1 MRNVKHIRWLV
12 PIVVFATAVVSG
24 LLIHEGATA
33 SDPIPVNPPEP
44 IPLFLVDSEGRS
56 YEVFTPEEGGSVVG
70 DDYSLIAEPGD
81 VPSAVIVGIRM
92 SKGGEASNAGMA
104 HHRYTLGGDYHVID
118 AIDANGKAVSPWFR
132 FRNPPVACVPMPSM
146 FLANLDSV
154 ALIATDEA
162 GVQQTVLNSGAYAVD
177 LERVVLTSEG
187 EDGVS
192 RTTLNPGG
200 SAGVRG
206 LQVCGYV
213 GTVPAILAVG
223 LEGAP
228 GPLPPTPVVEVQIVE
243 LPVTGGAAPSVGVL
257 AALLILG
264 VVLIGLGVAAHFRQ
278 VRRSEISSSILSSS
292 SPS

>member
-1 MRNVKHIRWLV
+1 M
-12 PIVVFATAVVSG
+12 
-24 LLIHEGATA
+24 
-33 SDPIPVNPPEP
+33 NPPEP

-104 HHRYTLGGDYHVID
+104 HHRYTLGGDYHVVD
-118 AIDANGKAVSPWFR
+118 AIDANGKAVSPLFR
-132 FRNPPVACVPMPSM
+132 FRKPPVACVPMPSM

-177 LERVVLTSEG
+177 LERVVLTSESD
-187 EDGVS
+187 DGVR

-200 SAGVRG
+200 MAGVRG

-223 LEGAP
+223 IEGAP
-228 GPLPPTPVVEVQIVE
+228 GPLPPTPVVQIVE
-243 LPVTGGAAPSVGVL
+243 LPVTGGSAPTVWAL

-278 VRRSEISSSILSSS
+278 VRRSEISSSILSNS